1 MAPSIIATAPVE
13 SAFAELHEKV
23 QTNGNRNGSSVFAN
37 EGPKGSAPHL
47 DPSYKI
53 IEQPIGNRRPIRV
66 ACMGAGYSGLMMAI
80 VFSESMQDKNAELVV
95 YERNEDLGGTWLEN
109 R

>member
-1 MAPSIIATAPVE
+1 MAPSIIETAPIE
-13 SAFAELHEKV
+13 PAFAELREKV
-23 QTNGNRNGSSVFAN
+23 QSNGNRNGSSVFIN
-37 EGPKGSAPHL
+37 EGTKEYEPNL

-53 IEQPIGNRRPIRV
+53 IEQPIGTRRPLRV

-80 VFSESMQDKNAELVV
+80 VFSESMQNKNAELVV
-95 YERNEDLGGTWLEN
+95 YERNKDLGGTWLEN